1 MAGGDSVQC
10 FICDKHQQGDAAQG
24 GVLLEDDLVYVGHV
38 HALDGPSAYRG
49 YLMVEPKRHVHRLGD
64 LTDEEAAAIG
74 RVTNRMARLLRD
86 VLGAEHVYSFV
97 YGDAVEHLH
106 VHLAP
111 RYPGTPQEFWGHR
124 LTRWPDAPRVHV
136 EAEMR
141 ELVSRLREALRS
153 GDDR

>member
-1 MAGGDSVQC
+1 MQC
-10 FICDKHQQGDAAQG
+10 LICNKHQQGDAAQG

-38 HALDGPSAYRG
+38 HALDGPTAYCG

-64 LTDEEAAAIG
+64 LTDVEAAAIG
-74 RVTNRMARLLRD
+74 RTTNRMARLLREE
-86 VLGAEHVYSFV
+86 LGAEHVYSFV

-111 RYPGTPQEFWGHR
+111 RYAGTPLEFWGHR
-124 LTRWPDAPRVHV
+124 LTRWPDAPRVRG

-141 ELVSRLREALRS
+141 ELVSMLHEALHSSEKR
-153 GDDR
+153 